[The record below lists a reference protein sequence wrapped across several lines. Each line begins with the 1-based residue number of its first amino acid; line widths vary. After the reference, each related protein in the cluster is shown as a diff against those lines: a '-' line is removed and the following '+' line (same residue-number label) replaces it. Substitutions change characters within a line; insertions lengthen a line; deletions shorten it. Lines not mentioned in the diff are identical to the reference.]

1 MSTIPEKH
9 AETPSPRRGR
19 WTLILL
25 TLVVALPMLVSFVLY
40 LSDWRP
46 QGKSRHFGELIHPA
60 RPLPE
65 LTLHAATGDAVPLS
79 ALRRHWQL
87 VYVGRS
93 ACDPACEAALDRI
106 HRVRLAMGKEM
117 RRVEHSFIVV
127 DGNPAQWKKLA
138 DAHPGLRVLA
148 ADDTAVKAL
157 IPALAGND
165 GRAPQP
171 GDMIYLV
178 DPIGNLVLR
187 YAADTDASGIRRDLA
202 RLLRLSQI
210 G

>member
-1 MSTIPEKH
+1 MSKTPDLLP
-9 AETPSPRRGR
+9 ETPSPRRGR
-19 WTLILL
+19 WTLVLL
-25 TLVVALPMLVSFVLY
+25 TLIVALPMLVSFVLY
-40 LSDWRP
+40 FSDWRP
-46 QGKSRHFGELIHPA
+46 QGKSRHFGELINPA

-65 LTLHAATGDAVPLS
+65 LALRAVTGEPVPLS

-93 ACDPACEAALDRI
+93 DCDPSCEATLDRI

-117 RRVEHSFIVV
+117 RRVEYSFVVV

-138 DAHPGLRVLA
+138 DDHPGLRVLA
-148 ADDTAVKAL
+148 ADSTVLKTL

-171 GDMIYLV
+171 GDLIYLV

-187 YAADTDASGIRRDLA
+187 YAADADPSGIRKDLA